1 MRVRHAR
8 ATADGPVPS
17 SVGGMEAFVLSMVG
31 ADRAGLVDA
40 LSEVVVEHG
49 GTWDR
54 SQVTEL
60 AGLFAGVVLVR
71 VPDDR
76 SQAFRDGLEPL
87 RERGLLDVTVHVVE
101 AEPEHEEGELVRVDV
116 VGGDRPGIVHELS
129 HAVAELGVSIVEL
142 ETWVESAAMA
152 GSTLFRAQA
161 VVRLPDGVTRDQLTD
176 TLQGLS
182 NDLMVDLHTP

>member
-1 MRVRHAR
+1 M
-8 ATADGPVPS
+8 
-17 SVGGMEAFVLSMVG
+17 LSMVG

-40 LSEVVVEHG
+40 LSEVVVAHG
-49 GTWDR
+49 GTWER
-54 SQVTEL
+54 SQMTEL

-101 AEPEHEEGELVRVDV
+101 AEPEPDEGEEVRVEV
-116 VGGDRPGIVHELS
+116 VGADRPGIVHEVS
-129 HAVAELGVSIVEL
+129 HAVAALGISIVEL
-142 ETWVESAAMA
+142 ETWTESAAMA
-152 GSTLFRAQA
+152 GSPLFRARA

-176 TLQGLS
+176 ALEGLS
-182 NDLMVDLHTP
+182 SDLMVDLRPS